1 MGLSY
6 MASAEN
12 TMIKRWTLS
21 EILDLFNLPFFDLV
35 SKSRQVYEKNWDTN
49 QIQVAQLMNV
59 KTGGCPE
66 KCAYCPQSAHYNT
79 FVKKQPMDTA
89 EDVYKAAKAAKE
101 SGVSRFC
108 VAMAWRGPTDKDLD
122 KAIDMIKA
130 IKSLDMQACCT
141 MGLLKDGQAEKLK
154 AAGLDFYNHN
164 IDTSEEYYDSIIS
177 TRTFQDRIDT
187 LCKVDAAG
195 INTCSGGIIGMGESV
210 EDRAKMLLSLY
221 QLPKPPLSVSLN
233 WLIRFEGT
241 ELQDRPP
248 PDKIEFLRV
257 IAVARIM
264 FPKSYVRLTGGRIEL
279 SEEMQAFAFYIGVNS
294 IHYGMKVLMSD
305 NRAPWDDESLLE
317 KLNLRRM
324 SVEEALDYAA

>member
-1 MGLSY
+1 MRLK
-6 MASAEN
+6 EN
-12 TMIKRWTLS
+12 TTQKCWSLT
-21 EILDLFNLPFFDLV
+21 EILNLFNMPFFDLV
-35 SKSRQVYEKNWDTN
+35 SKSRKVYEENWNTN

-79 FVKKQPMDTA
+79 FVEKQPMDTA

-101 SGVSRFC
+101 KGISRFC
-108 VAMAWRGPTDKDLD
+108 VAMAWRGPTEKDLG

-141 MGLLKDGQAEKLK
+141 MGLLKDGQAEQLK
-154 AAGLDFYNHN
+154 EAGLDFYNHN
-164 IDTSEEYYDSIIS
+164 IDTSEEYYENIVS

-187 LCKVDAAG
+187 LHKVDAAG
-195 INTCSGGIIGMGESV
+195 INTCSGGIIGMGESI
-210 EDRAKMLLSLY
+210 EDRAKMLLSLHK
-221 QLPKPPLSVSLN
+221 LPKPPLSVSLN

-241 ELQDRPP
+241 DLEDRPA

-294 IHYGMKVLMSD
+294 IHYGMKVLMSE
-305 NRAPWDDESLLE
+305 NRAPQDDESLLK
-317 KLNLRRM
+317 KLDLQKIP
-324 SVEEALDYAA
+324 VEEALDYAA